1 MYIMFLEPTSIKISI
16 LWNRIKGKLCFILL
30 LFQTLSFAQSFDSTY
45 IHVQGQVY
53 VYGLDLEEDSTHS
66 SEIPVYVS
74 ENAFIVNFDGL
85 KNVKIVSLENDN
97 EKQQLSLNKESAK
110 GKVDEEISKAE
121 EIIIAQKES
130 EPYLNI
136 NPKPQSI
143 SFFFENFQDLKFYP
157 TTNKTAFAQ
166 RNISIKD
173 WDFKWIPKNSF
184 KDQLKLTSQL
194 DLLYK
199 VRPPPI
205 YG

>member
-16 LWNRIKGKLCFILL
+16 LWNRMKDKLCFLLL
-30 LFQTLSFAQSFDSTY
+30 LFQTLSFAQSFDSSY
-45 IHVQGQVY
+45 IQAQSQVY
-53 VYGLDLEEDSTHS
+53 VHGLELEANDSDAVS
-66 SEIPVYVS
+66 NIPTYVS
-74 ENAFIVNFDGL
+74 ENTFVVKFDEL
-85 KNVKIVSLENDN
+85 KNVKIVSLANDN

-110 GKVDEEISKAE
+110 GKVDEVISKAE

-166 RNISIKD
+166 RNTYIKD
-173 WDFKWIPKNSF
+173 WDFKWKIGRASCRER
-184 KDQLKLTSQL
+184 
-194 DLLYK
+194 
-199 VRPPPI
+199 V
-205 YG
+205 